1 MSAISPS
8 GFFFARGREM
18 DVTDPATD
26 LKPLLSDGRCAQCL
40 TPIIVIDET
49 QAVLIKAAVLKADLR
64 TQITYAKCPRCKNW
78 LEVPLRYAAPP

>member
-1 MSAISPS
+1 
-8 GFFFARGREM
+8 M
-18 DVTDPATD
+18 DR
-26 LKPLLSDGRCAQCL
+26 KPLLSDGRCAQCL